1 MKEEKIKKINKL
13 LSELLSYTDEDDN
26 LLDQLIIEL
35 VQSLAMIK
43 AQNKILEELEEGK
56 E

>member
-13 LSELLSYTDEDDN
+13 LKELLSYTDEDDE
-26 LLDQLIIEL
+26 LLDQLISEL
-35 VQSLAMIK
+35 VYSLAMVK
-43 AQNKILEELEEGK
+43 TQNKILEELEED

>member
-13 LSELLSYTDEDDN
+13 LKELLSYTDEDDEI
-26 LLDQLIIEL
+26 LDQLISEL
-35 VQSLAMIK
+35 VYSLTMVK
-43 AQNKILEELEEGK
+43 TQNKILEELEED